1 MNKEKNILKK
11 IIKYRLLYSG
21 MKETD
26 IIYQK
31 LILNKLEFLNEDEL
45 KLLSDLFNEVSDA
58 NIFNILINK
67 IASSKKFKNLIDKIL
82 DE

>member
-11 IIKYRLLYSG
+11 IIKYRLSYSG

-31 LILNKLEFLNEDEL
+31 LILNKLEFFNEDEL
-45 KLLSDLFNEVSDA
+45 KLLSDLFNEIPDA
-58 NIFNILINK
+58 DIFNMLTNK
-67 IASSKKFKNLIDKIL
+67 ISISRKFKNLIDKIL

>member
-1 MNKEKNILKK
+1 MDKQKNILKK
-11 IIKYRLLYSG
+11 IIKYRLSYSG

-31 LILNKLEFLNEDEL
+31 LILNKLEFFNEDEL
-45 KLLSDLFNEVSDA
+45 KLLSDLFNEIPDA
-58 NIFNILINK
+58 DIFNMLTNK
-67 IASSKKFKNLIDKIL
+67 ISISRKFKNLIDKIL

>member
-1 MNKEKNILKK
+1 MNKQKNILKK
-11 IIKYRLLYSG
+11 IIKYRLSYSG

-31 LILNKLEFLNEDEL
+31 LILNKLEFFNEDEL
-45 KLLSDLFNEVSDA
+45 KLLSDLFNEISDA
-58 NIFNILINK
+58 DIFNMLTNK
-67 IASSKKFKNLIDKIL
+67 ISVSRKFKNLIDKIL

>member
-11 IIKYRLLYSG
+11 IIKYRLSYSG

-31 LILNKLEFLNEDEL
+31 LILNKLEFFNEDEL
-45 KLLSDLFNEVSDA
+45 KLLSDLFNEIPDA
-58 NIFNILINK
+58 DIFNMLTNK
-67 IASSKKFKNLIDKIL
+67 ISVSRKFKNLIDKIL

>member
-11 IIKYRLLYSG
+11 IIKYRISYSG

-26 IIYQK
+26 IIYQN
-31 LILNKLEFLNEDEL
+31 LILKKLEFFNQDEL
-45 KLLSDLFNEVSDA
+45 KLLSDLFNEISDA
-58 NIFNILINK
+58 DIFSMLINK
-67 IASSKKFKNLIDKIL
+67 IPRTKKFKNLIDKIL

>member
-11 IIKYRLLYSG
+11 IIKYRLSYSG

-31 LILNKLEFLNEDEL
+31 LILNKLEFFNEDEL
-45 KLLSDLFNEVSDA
+45 KLLSDR
-58 NIFNILINK
+58 
-67 IASSKKFKNLIDKIL
+67 L
-82 DE
+82 D

>member
-1 MNKEKNILKK
+1 MNKEKINLKK
-11 IIKYRLLYSG
+11 IIKYRISYSG

-31 LILNKLEFLNEDEL
+31 LIINKLDLLNQDEL
-45 KLLSDLFNEVSDA
+45 KLLSELFNEISDA
-58 NIFNILINK
+58 DIFSMLTNK
-67 IASSKKFKNLIDKIL
+67 IIKVEKFNNLIIKIL

>member
-1 MNKEKNILKK
+1 MNKKKDTLKK
-11 IIKYRLLYSG
+11 TIKYRISYSG

-31 LILNKLEFLNEDEL
+31 LILNKLEFLDYGEL
-45 KLLSDLFNEVSDA
+45 ILLSNLFNEISDSD
-58 NIFNILINK
+58 IFNMLTNKISKIKKYKNLINK
-67 IASSKKFKNLIDKIL
+67 IL

>member
-1 MNKEKNILKK
+1 MKK
-11 IIKYRLLYSG
+11 LD
-21 MKETD
+21 D
-26 IIYQK
+26 IGVVV
-31 LILNKLEFLNEDEL
+31 LSHGRLNKLEFLNEDEL

>member
-1 MNKEKNILKK
+1 MDKQKNILKK
-11 IIKYRLLYSG
+11 IIKYRLSYSG

-31 LILNKLEFLNEDEL
+31 LILNKLEFFNEDEL
-45 KLLSDLFNEVSDA
+45 KLLSDLFNEISDA
-58 NIFNILINK
+58 DILNMLTNK
-67 IASSKKFKNLIDKIL
+67 ISRSKKFKNLIDKII

>member
-1 MNKEKNILKK
+1 MNIEKNILKK

-31 LILNKLEFLNEDEL
+31 QILNKLEILNEDEL
-45 KLLSDLFNEVSDA
+45 KLLCDLFNEISDA
-58 NIFNILINK
+58 NIFNMIINK
-67 IASSKKFKNLIDKIL
+67 SFRPNKFKNLIDKIL
-82 DE
+82 NE

>member
-11 IIKYRLLYSG
+11 IIKYRISYTG

-31 LILNKLEFLNEDEL
+31 LILKKLDFFTLDEL
-45 KLLSDLFNEVSDA
+45 KLLSDLFNEISDVD
-58 NIFNILINK
+58 IFNMLINK
-67 IASSKKFKNLIDKIL
+67 IPRTKKYKNLIDKIL

>member
-11 IIKYRLLYSG
+11 IIKYRLSYSG

-31 LILNKLEFLNEDEL
+31 LILNKLNFLKEEEL
-45 KLLSDLFNEVSDA
+45 KLLSDLFNEISDA
-58 NIFNILINK
+58 DIFNMLTNK
-67 IASSKKFKNLIDKIL
+67 ISISRNGYDLNF
-82 DE
+82 

>member
-1 MNKEKNILKK
+1 MNKEKINLKK
-11 IIKYRLLYSG
+11 IIKYRISYSG

-31 LILNKLEFLNEDEL
+31 LIINKLDLLNQDEL
-45 KLLSDLFNEVSDA
+45 KLLSELFNEISDA
-58 NIFNILINK
+58 DIFSMLTNK
-67 IASSKKFKNLIDKIL
+67 IIKVKKFNNLIIKIL

>member
-1 MNKEKNILKK
+1 MNIEKNILKK

-67 IASSKKFKNLIDKIL
+67 IPSSKKFKNLIDKIL